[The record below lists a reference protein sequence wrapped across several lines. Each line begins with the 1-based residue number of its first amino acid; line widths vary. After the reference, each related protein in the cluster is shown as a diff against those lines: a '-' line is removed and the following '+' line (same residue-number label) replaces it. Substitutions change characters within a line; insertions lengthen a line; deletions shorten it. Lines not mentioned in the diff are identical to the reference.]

1 MAKIRKHQT
10 TTDTII
16 YEVELTEEQLTIYN
30 EDEDRFIDE
39 IVDEL
44 DWDYLSDDAGD
55 PDIEYELVD

>member
-10 TTDTII
+10 TTDTTI

-39 IVDEL
+39 IADEL
-44 DWDYLSDDAGD
+44 DWDYLNDDAGD